1 MVIGRYHYLIDEY
14 YRAWFFHHPEKAV
27 DLGVP
32 GYADRLAPYGDD
44 DSAALVRLHEKLL
57 DAIDEMDQAAL
68 DEDQRIDVELMQG
81 QALIERKQLLEQDWR
96 VCDPSRYLPVYAI
109 YQLTVREVKDPGAA
123 FKARLAAIPEYL
135 RGARTHLLIAPE
147 RIPALWL
154 SGAVEEAEFG
164 AHYFRELTHHPRL
177 QNYNLDSLLE
187 QAALA
192 LEEFAH
198 FLVKEL
204 AVTAQG
210 EVACGRDLFETLLRY
225 RHGLDITADQL
236 HAFGER
242 LYQEI
247 QTQLRDVTR
256 QLRGDEDVAALT
268 TQIRQRYAVQGNLL
282 GQYRDKML
290 AARQFVKT
298 RELVSLPEAESL
310 SVIETPQFMRHRI
323 PFAAY
328 WDPMPTDP
336 KQQGIYYVTLPRD
349 GQSAAE
355 HNLLELQHTCVHE
368 AWPGHHLQFVTANRN
383 PKTRSVPRL
392 INTSATLYEGWALYC
407 EQLMVEQGFLSAPE
421 SAFVLLKDRLWR
433 ALRVVLDV
441 ELHTRR
447 TSLADAAKKMEAVL
461 GFSHEQA
468 MAELSWYSQSPTVPM
483 GYATG
488 WALINQ
494 ARQQVLMQAPPLGL
508 RDFHDQ
514 LLASGSIA
522 LPTVLRRQFGEPF
535 WQTVRHDTFAIA
547 KTQ

>member
-1 MVIGRYHYLIDEY
+1 MVIGRYNYLIDEY
-14 YRAWFFHHPEKAV
+14 YRAWFYHHPEKAV

-57 DAIDEMDQAAL
+57 AAIDEMDQTAL

-96 VCDPSRYLPVYAI
+96 ECDPSRYLPVNAI
-109 YQLTVREVKDPGAA
+109 YQLTVREVKDPRAA
-123 FKARLAAIPEYL
+123 FTARLAAIPEYL

-164 AHYFRELTHHPRL
+164 ARYFRELTHHPRL
-177 QNYNLDSLLE
+177 QNYNLDKLLE

-198 FLVKEL
+198 FLAKEL
-204 AVTAQG
+204 APAAQG
-210 EVACGRDLFETLLRY
+210 DVACGRGLFETLLRY
-225 RHGLDITADQL
+225 RHGLDISADQL

-247 QTQLRDVTR
+247 QTQLRQVTR
-256 QLRGDEDVAALT
+256 QLRGDEDVSAMNA
-268 TQIRQRYAVQGNLL
+268 QIRHHYAAHGNLL
-282 GQYRDKML
+282 SQYRDKML

-310 SVIETPQFMRHRI
+310 TVIETPQFMRHRI

-349 GQSAAE
+349 GQSAGE

-383 PKTRSVPRL
+383 PTTRSVPRL

-421 SAFVLLKDRLWR
+421 STFVLLKDRLWR
-433 ALRVVLDV
+433 ALRIVLDV
-441 ELHTRR
+441 ELHTRHL
-447 TSLADAAKKMEAVL
+447 SLTDAAKKMESVL

-468 MAELSWYSQSPTVPM
+468 MSELYWYSQSPTVPM

-494 ARQQVLMQAPPLGL
+494 ARQQLLAPNQTLDLQG
-508 RDFHDQ
+508 FHDR
-514 LLASGSIA
+514 LLACGSIA
-522 LPTVLRRQFGEPF
+522 LPTVLRRQFGESL
-535 WQTVRHDTFAIA
+535 WQSVRQHTFAVPN
-547 KTQ
+547 T